1 MAITLTKRAAE
12 EVKRIME
19 AQQLDPKTFVRT
31 VIVGGGCSSM
41 QYTLGF
47 DTEFNPAIDAKYET
61 DGVFVVSD
69 KKFALFL
76 DGTTI
81 DFLDTPTA
89 KGFNIDNPSF
99 PAGAGC
105 AGCGH

>member
-1 MAITLTKRAAE
+1 
-12 EVKRIME
+12 
-19 AQQLDPKTFVRT
+19 
-31 VIVGGGCSSM
+31 M

-47 DTEFNPAIDAKYET
+47 DTEFNPAIDVKYEK
-61 DGVFVVSD
+61 DGCAIVSE

-89 KGFNIDNPSF
+89 KGFSIDNPKF
-99 PAGAGC
+99 PQERAAQV
-105 AGCGH
+105 ADIDLVRLRSSVD

>member
-31 VIVGGGCSSM
+31 VIVGGGCSGM

-61 DGVFVVSD
+61 DGVFVLRESIADLEDLLEAYREGV
-69 KKFALFL
+69 L
-76 DGTTI
+76 TE
-81 DFLDTPTA
+81 
-89 KGFNIDNPSF
+89 KG
-99 PAGAGC
+99 A
-105 AGCGH
+105 

>member
-1 MAITLTKRAAE
+1 MIKFTKRAVE
-12 EVKRIME
+12 EVKTIIQ
-19 AQQLDPKTFVRT
+19 AQKLDPNTFVRT
-31 VIVGGGCSSM
+31 VIVGGGCSGM

-47 DTEFNPAIDAKYET
+47 DTEFDPLVDVKYDN
-61 DGVFVVSD
+61 DGVFIVSD

-76 DGTTI
+76 DGTQI

-89 KGFNIDNPSF
+89 KGFSIENPKF